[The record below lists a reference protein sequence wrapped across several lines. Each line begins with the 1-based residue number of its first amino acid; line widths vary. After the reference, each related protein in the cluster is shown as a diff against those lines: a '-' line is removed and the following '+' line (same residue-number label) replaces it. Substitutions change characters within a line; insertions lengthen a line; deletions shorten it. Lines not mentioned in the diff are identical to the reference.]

1 MRPFAM
7 RTNPS
12 RQVSHGRLAWLLW
25 LALLLPVAQAAATL
39 HAFSHI
45 GAHTG
50 EPSKDK
56 QAPQATD
63 CGLCVTAAT
72 VGTGVP
78 ANGMPSPPLP
88 LARHEQAG
96 PALRAP
102 GPTVSVRAYRSR
114 APPLASS

>member
-7 RTNPS
+7 RTNPT
-12 RQVSHGRLAWLLW
+12 RVVSHGRLAWLLV

-39 HAFSHI
+39 HALSHT
-45 GAHTG
+45 GAHAGDT
-50 EPSKDK
+50 SDDK
-56 QAPQATD
+56 QAPQATH

-78 ANGMPSPPLP
+78 ASGMPSLPLP

-96 PALRAP
+96 SVLRAL
-102 GPTVSVRAYRSR
+102 GPTAFARAYRSR